1 MVERAMTLSSEPIRS
16 FGDRVVPTS
25 REEPA
30 RCTVLVVDDS
40 RFVRASLV
48 RSLSSAPSRAILQAD
63 GGEHAWRM
71 LEQDPTIDVV
81 LTDLSMPDTDGFELL
96 RRVRASG
103 DSRLR
108 DLPVAVLS
116 GADEPD
122 LRDRARA
129 LGADR
134 FEVKG
139 QGLEALR
146 DWIDAQRD
154 MRAVPPGTPA
164 PAATASEQAQPVPSE
179 PRSDATSGAAG
190 TESSPAPAVG
200 GPESGTID
208 ARSAPDVAP
217 SADPAPVPGAVW
229 LVVRAEGA
237 PGWVDRL
244 RRGVRLPDALRVDP
258 PERASL
264 RIPAG
269 EALALRLA
277 LRLGLLAAGP
287 AAVDGGAG
295 ARVTLSIGEP
305 AAHAS
310 GAVPGVAAAAVGE
323 PPGLHVIEHV
333 PDGVRAHRLRWP
345 VVRLLLRPGTRPTD
359 A

>member
-1 MVERAMTLSSEPIRS
+1 MTPSPAPIRS
-16 FGDRVVPTS
+16 FGDATVTAS

-48 RSLSSAPSRAILQAD
+48 RSLSSAPLRAILQAD
-63 GGEHAWRM
+63 GGEQAWRM
-71 LEQDPTIDVV
+71 LEQDSTIDVV
-81 LTDLSMPDTDGFELL
+81 LTDLSMPETDGFELL

-122 LRDRARA
+122 LRERARA

-134 FEVKG
+134 FELKG
-139 QGLEALR
+139 QGLGALR
-146 DWIDAQRD
+146 DWIDAQRNN
-154 MRAVPPGTPA
+154 RAGRPETPTPA
-164 PAATASEQAQPVPSE
+164 TPAFEETLPVLPGPVSDAATV
-179 PRSDATSGAAG
+179 AAG
-190 TESSPAPAVG
+190 ADPPPALEVDAPEPAPTDVRSARNG
-200 GPESGTID
+200 APLPEP
-208 ARSAPDVAP
+208 ARSR
-217 SADPAPVPGAVW
+217 SAVYLELRADGA
-229 LVVRAEGA
+229 L
-237 PGWVDRL
+237 GWVDRL
-244 RRGVRLPDALRVDP
+244 RRGVRLPDALRIDP

-287 AAVDGGAG
+287 AAVDGVAG
-295 ARVTLSIGEP
+295 ARVTLSIGGP
-305 AAHAS
+305 TAHAPSGAS
-310 GAVPGVAAAAVGE
+310 GAAAAVVGE
-323 PPGLHVIEHV
+323 PPGLRLIEHA
-333 PDGVRAHRLRWP
+333 PEGVRIHRLRWP
-345 VVRLLLRPGTRPTD
+345 VVRLLLRPGPRPTD